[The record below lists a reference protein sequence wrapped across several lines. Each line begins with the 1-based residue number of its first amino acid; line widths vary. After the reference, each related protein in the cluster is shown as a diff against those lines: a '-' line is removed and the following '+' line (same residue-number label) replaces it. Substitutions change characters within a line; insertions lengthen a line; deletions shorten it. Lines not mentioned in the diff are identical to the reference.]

1 MLQVKASP
9 NLQWKKKTNNEKYI
23 KNKKQHANC
32 RKIYSK
38 KQKKKIEKRK
48 TNYEHFSP
56 EKPKRLILKSK
67 ANTKKK
73 PKIKKN
79 AKKKKNNQ
87 HSFKVCTIN
96 NETKQK
102 KEEIYIYM

>member
-1 MLQVKASP
+1 M
-9 NLQWKKKTNNEKYI
+9 KKKKQITRNILKI
-23 KNKKQHANC
+23 KNNTPIAAKFTQKT
-32 RKIYSK
+32 K
-38 KQKKKIEKRK
+38 KKKIEKRK

>member
-1 MLQVKASP
+1 M
-9 NLQWKKKTNNEKYI
+9 KKKKQITRNILKI
-23 KNKKQHANC
+23 KNNTPIAAKFTQKT
-32 RKIYSK
+32 K
-38 KQKKKIEKRK
+38 KKKIEKRK

-73 PKIKKN
+73 PKIKKKN

-102 KEEIYIYM
+102 KRGNIHIYVIWNI